1 MSKPTKALLSAMIRP
16 LVEPRLPDWIA
27 PVWFASKEE
36 ALEHA
41 SEAEIGWFDFTQPE
55 PMAEVARAATSLKWL
70 NSIYAGLDFLPLDLL
85 EERGVVITNGAGINA
100 ITIAEYVVMLMLAH
114 AKGYR
119 EVMRAMDRHEWLM
132 DSPGKREL
140 AGERVLLLGLGA
152 IGSLVKARLEA
163 FDMEVVPVR
172 RSGADGALGPDEW
185 RGKLGEFDWVVL
197 AVPATPETDGMIGA
211 EELAAMRSTAVLVN
225 IARGAVVDQPAL
237 IEALQAKTI
246 EAALLDVT
254 TPEPLPEDH
263 PLWSLD
269 NAQVTMHLS
278 GRAQTKM
285 FQRSADRFI
294 ANLDRWHRGEPVE
307 PRLDPALGY

>member
-1 MSKPTKALLSAMIRP
+1 MTTAVLSAMIRP
-16 LVEPRLPDWIA
+16 LVEPRLPDWVA
-27 PVWFASKEE
+27 PKWFMSKEE
-36 ALEHA
+36 ALDLA
-41 SEAEIGWFDFTQPE
+41 PSAEIGWFDFTQPG
-55 PMAEVARAATSLKWL
+55 PMVEVVTAATNLKWL

-85 EERGVVITNGAGINA
+85 AARGTVVTNGAGINA

-119 EVMRAMDRHEWLM
+119 EVVRAQDRHEWLL

-152 IGSLVKARLEA
+152 IGGLIKTRLEA
-163 FDMEVVPVR
+163 FAMEVVPVR
-172 RSGADGALGPDEW
+172 RSGAEGALGPDDW
-185 RGKLGEFDWVVL
+185 RGQLGTFDWVVL
-197 AVPATPETDGMIGA
+197 AVPSTGDTHHLIGA
-211 EELAAMRSTAVLVN
+211 TELAAMKSTAVLVN
-225 IARGAVVDQPAL
+225 IARGDVVDQDAL
-237 IEALQAKTI
+237 VSALAEKRI

-254 TPEPLPEDH
+254 TPEPLPANH
-263 PLWSLD
+263 PLWGVP

-294 ANLDRWHRGEPVE
+294 ENLARWHAGEPVQ
-307 PRLDPALGY
+307 PQLDLNLGY